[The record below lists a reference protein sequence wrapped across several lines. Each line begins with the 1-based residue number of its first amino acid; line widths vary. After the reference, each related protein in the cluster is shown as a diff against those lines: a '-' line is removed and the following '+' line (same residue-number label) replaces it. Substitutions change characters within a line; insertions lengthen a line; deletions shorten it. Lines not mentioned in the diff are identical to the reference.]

1 MSKPKGK
8 NLLFNWME
16 MDGGQKLVFGARNNS
31 GNILL
36 LRVPGWV
43 CSGGLAAQRAKMQVW
58 HFVLSQSS
66 SRSAGELG
74 ELQAGWKGFPSH
86 PLSGKGFSSHPL
98 SGKGFPSHPLC
109 DGCSTC
115 WAELR
120 GCC

>member
-1 MSKPKGK
+1 
-8 NLLFNWME
+8 
-16 MDGGQKLVFGARNNS
+16 
-31 GNILL
+31 
-36 LRVPGWV
+36 
-43 CSGGLAAQRAKMQVW
+43 MQVW

-86 PLSGKGFSSHPL
+86 PLSGKGFPSHPLSGKGFSSHPL
-98 SGKGFPSHPLC
+98 RGKGFPSHPLC